1 MRIAFIDKKEAKVS
15 VENEV
20 LKVDLKKIPLRLID
34 TVVLGSLTYLN
45 SRDMVKLTQ
54 SGVTLLMLS
63 AKGDQM
69 AITQS
74 AKSKNAEIK
83 LAQFEAQS
91 SALNFAKY
99 FVTHKLKRHTVHLY
113 LHEMVLDIS
122 QELQSVEDAQ
132 SIETLLGIE
141 GSFARRYFS
150 FYFELFPKRL
160 HLCKRSKRPPLDPVN
175 AMLSFFYMLT
185 YNLIS
190 IRLISFG
197 FEPSIGFLHQP
208 FRSHN
213 ALASDFMELFRADV
227 NEFVWSL
234 FHEKKLE
241 SSDFTKKDGV
251 YLKYE
256 GRKKIWVDFK
266 LFHQSLESQIDAEIA
281 KLRLA
286 ILEKGILC

>member
-1 MRIAFIDKKEAKVS
+1 MKIAFIDKKEAKLS

-20 LKVDLKKIPLRLID
+20 LKVDLQKIPLRLID

-69 AITQS
+69 AITHS

-91 SALNFAKY
+91 LALSFAKY
-99 FVTHKLKRHTVHLY
+99 FVVHKLKRHVAHLS
-113 LHEMVLDIS
+113 LHNKVLDIS
-122 QELQSVEDAQ
+122 EEILKLENAQ
-132 SIETLLGIE
+132 NIESLLGIE
-141 GSFARRYFS
+141 GSFARKYFS
-150 FYFELFPKRL
+150 SYFQLFSKRL
-160 HLCKRSKRPPLDPVN
+160 HFGKRSKQPPLDPVN

-213 ALASDFMELFRADV
+213 ALSSDFMELFRADV

-241 SSDFTKKDGV
+241 SSDFTKKNGV

-266 LFHQSLESQIDAEIA
+266 AFHQALEPQIDAEIT

-286 ILEKGILC
+286 ILEKGALC

>member
-20 LKVDLKKIPLRLID
+20 LKVDLQKIPLRLID
-34 TVVLGSLTYLN
+34 TVILGSLTYLN

-74 AKSKNAEIK
+74 TKSKNAEIK

-91 SALNFAKY
+91 LALNFAKY
-99 FVTHKLKRHTVHLY
+99 FVTHKLKRHTAHLY
-113 LHEMVLDIS
+113 LHEIVLDIS

-150 FYFELFPKRL
+150 FYFELFPKRI
-160 HLCKRSKRPPLDPVN
+160 HLSKRTKQPPLDPVN

>member
-1 MRIAFIDKKEAKVS
+1 M
-15 VENEV
+15 
-20 LKVDLKKIPLRLID
+20 
-34 TVVLGSLTYLN
+34 
-45 SRDMVKLTQ
+45 
-54 SGVTLLMLS
+54 
-63 AKGDQM
+63 
-69 AITQS
+69 
-74 AKSKNAEIK
+74 
-83 LAQFEAQS
+83 
-91 SALNFAKY
+91 AKY
-99 FVTHKLKRHTVHLY
+99 FVYEKIIRHTQQL
-113 LHEMVLDIS
+113 
-122 QELQSVEDAQ
+122 EDFHHIIDNSKALVRLEKSK
-132 SIETLLGIE
+132 SIDGLLGVE
-141 GSFARRYFS
+141 GSFSRLYFKGYFS
-150 FYFELFPKRL
+150 LFSKRL
-160 HLCKRSKRPPLDPVN
+160 HFGKRSKQPPLDPVN

-241 SSDFTKKDGV
+241 SSDFTKRNGV

-266 LFHQSLESQIDAEIA
+266 AFHQALEPQIDAEIT

-286 ILEKGILC
+286 IL

>member
-99 FVTHKLKRHTVHLY
+99 FVTHKLKRHTAHLY

-122 QELQSVEDAQ
+122 QELQRVEDAQ

>member
-20 LKVDLKKIPLRLID
+20 LKVDSKKIPLRLID

-99 FVTHKLKRHTVHLY
+99 FVTHKLKRHTAHLY

-241 SSDFTKKDGV
+241 SSDFTKKDRV